1 MEDQSAQQP
10 EQNNPKSSEKPGLII
25 AIVIIVAIAA
35 FAFSQK
41 GNNQNEV
48 KDDESTMENKGQ
60 ESTESME
67 PSMQTTPPVNT
78 TIESDQSMMTGEVKT
93 FTVSGSNFAFSPKE
107 IKVKKGDKVKIMFKN
122 TGGTHNWV
130 LDEFSAKTAEIEDG
144 ESAEVTFTA
153 DKSGTFEFYCS
164 VGSHRAMGMKGNLIV
179 E

>member
-1 MEDQSAQQP
+1 
-10 EQNNPKSSEKPGLII
+10 
-25 AIVIIVAIAA
+25 
-35 FAFSQK
+35 
-41 GNNQNEV
+41 
-48 KDDESTMENKGQ
+48 
-60 ESTESME
+60 ME

-93 FTVSGSNFAFSPKE
+93 FTVSGSNFSFSPKE
-107 IKVKKGDKVKIMFKN
+107 IKVKKEDKVKIMFKN